1 MAMSLKSSLSLVVPF
16 ISIASYANGKK
27 SKQQYILYYN
37 NNNNLN
43 RSPIYVCL

>member
-1 MAMSLKSSLSLVVPF
+1 MAMSLRSSLSLVVPF

-37 NNNNLN
+37 NNNLN
-43 RSPIYVCL
+43 RSLIYVCL